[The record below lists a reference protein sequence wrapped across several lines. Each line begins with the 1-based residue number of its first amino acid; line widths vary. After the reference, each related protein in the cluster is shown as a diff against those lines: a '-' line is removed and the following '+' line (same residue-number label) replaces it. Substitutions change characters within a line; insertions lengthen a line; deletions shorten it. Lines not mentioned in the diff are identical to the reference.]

1 MKEPIRVLQ
10 IIGIVAGGGVEAVI
24 MNYYEHID
32 RTKVQFDFIVHN
44 DNKIDITQKVEA
56 MGGKVYKVTPYYKN
70 PIAFMWDIYK
80 VIKRHHYRIVHS
92 NMNTLSAFSLFAAW
106 AAGAPVRILHN
117 HSTSSPGE
125 TKRNIMKFMLR
136 PFARLFANH
145 YLACSRLA
153 GEWMYGRKMMDSG
166 KVTIVNNA
174 IDLKKYAFNPQKR
187 NLLRK
192 ELGLAD
198 EFVIGHVGRFMFQKN
213 HEFLIDVFAEAYK
226 KNPHMALLLVGDGP
240 LRPAMEE
247 KVRKLGLTDHVKFLG
262 LRNNVQD
269 FYHVMDILVLPSHYE
284 GLPVVGVEAQAN
296 GLPCLFSTK
305 VTKETRLTHSAQFLD
320 LEAGA
325 SMWAEEIISIK
336 CERNKKAGD
345 ELRQAGFEIYKEAEK
360 LVKFYIELSTGGV
373 HEELKSLR
381 LVPGPS
387 LKRYMPDAFMQLM
400 EMAEIA

>member
-136 PFARLFANH
+136 PFARLFATH
-145 YLACSRLA
+145 YFACSRLA

-166 KVTIVNNA
+166 KVKIVNNA
-174 IDLKKYAFNPQKR
+174 LDLKKYAFNSRKR
-187 NLLRK
+187 EMLRK
-192 ELGLAD
+192 ELGFTD

-213 HEFLIDVFAEAYK
+213 HEFLIDVFVKAYK
-226 KNPHMALLLVGDGP
+226 KNPHMVLLLIGDGP
-240 LRPAMEE
+240 LRSAMEE
-247 KVRKLGLTDHVKFLG
+247 NVKKLGLTDHVNFLG
-262 LRNNVQD
+262 LRNDVQNL
-269 FYHVMDILVLPSHYE
+269 YNVMDIFVLPSHYE

-305 VTKETRLTHSAQFLD
+305 VTKETHLTHSAQFLD
-320 LEAGA
+320 LSTGA
-325 SMWAEEIISIK
+325 SKWAERIVSMK
-336 CERNKKAGD
+336 YKRNEEVGD
-345 ELRQAGFEIYKEAEK
+345 ELRQAGFEINKEARN
-360 LVKFYIELSTGGV
+360 LANFYTKLSTGGDM
-373 HEELKSLR
+373 K
-381 LVPGPS
+381 
-387 LKRYMPDAFMQLM
+387 M
-400 EMAEIA
+400 

>member
-44 DNKIDITQKVEA
+44 DNKIDITPKVEA
-56 MGGKVYKVTPYYKN
+56 LGGRVYKVTPYYKN

-136 PFARLFANH
+136 PFARLFATH
-145 YLACSRLA
+145 YFACSRLA

-166 KVTIVNNA
+166 KVKIVNNA
-174 IDLKKYAFNPQKR
+174 LDLKKYAFNSRKR
-187 NLLRK
+187 EMLRK
-192 ELGLAD
+192 ELGFTD

-213 HEFLIDVFAEAYK
+213 HEFLIDVFVKAYK
-226 KNPHMALLLVGDGP
+226 KNPHMVLLLIGDGP
-240 LRPAMEE
+240 LRSAMEE
-247 KVRKLGLTDHVKFLG
+247 KVKKLGLTDHVNFLG
-262 LRNNVQD
+262 LRNDVQNL
-269 FYHVMDILVLPSHYE
+269 YNVMDIFVLPSHYE

-305 VTKETRLTHSAQFLD
+305 VTKETHLTHSAQFLD

-325 SMWAEEIISIK
+325 STWAEEIISIK

-345 ELRQAGFEIYKEAEK
+345 ELRQAGFEINKEAEK
-360 LVKFYIELSTGGV
+360 LAKFYIELSTGGV
-373 HEELKSLR
+373 HKEVKSLR
-381 LVPGPS
+381 LVPGLS

>member
-10 IIGIVAGGGVEAVI
+10 IIGIVAGGGVEAVVL
-24 MNYYEHID
+24 NYYKHID

-198 EFVIGHVGRFMFQKN
+198 EFVIGHVGRFMFPKN

-360 LVKFYIELSTGGV
+360 LVKFYIELSTGGDMR
-373 HEELKSLR
+373 S
-381 LVPGPS
+381 
-387 LKRYMPDAFMQLM
+387 
-400 EMAEIA
+400 

>member
-56 MGGKVYKVTPYYKN
+56 MGGRVYKVTPYYKN
-70 PIAFMWDIYK
+70 PIAFMYGIYK
-80 VIKRHHYRIVHS
+80 VIRDHHYRIVHS

-125 TKRNIMKFMLR
+125 TKRNIMKFILR

-187 NLLRK
+187 KHLRK
-192 ELGLAD
+192 DLELTD

-213 HEFLIDVFAEAYK
+213 HEFLIDIFAEAYK
-226 KNPHMALLLVGDGP
+226 QNPHMALLLIGDGP

-247 KVRKLGLTDHVKFLG
+247 KVRKMGLTDHVQFLG
-262 LRNNVQD
+262 LRNDVQD
-269 FYHVMDILVLPSHYE
+269 LYHVMDLFVLPSHYE

-305 VTKETRLTHSAQFLD
+305 VTKEAYLTHSAQFWD
-320 LEAGA
+320 LEKGA
-325 SMWAEEIISIK
+325 SKWAEEIISIK
-336 CERNKKAGD
+336 CERNKKAGE
-345 ELRQAGFEIYKEAEK
+345 ELRQAGFEINKEAEK

-373 HEELKSLR
+373 HEDVKSLH
-381 LVPGPS
+381 LVPGLS

>member
-44 DNKIDITQKVEA
+44 DNKIDITPKVEA
-56 MGGKVYKVTPYYKN
+56 LGGRVYKVTPYYKN

-117 HSTSSPGE
+117 HSTSSLGE

-136 PFARLFANH
+136 PFARLFATH
-145 YLACSRLA
+145 YFACSRLA

-166 KVTIVNNA
+166 KVKIVNNA
-174 IDLKKYAFNPQKR
+174 LDLKKYAFNSRKR
-187 NLLRK
+187 EMLRK
-192 ELGLAD
+192 ELGFTD

-213 HEFLIDVFAEAYK
+213 HEFLIDVFVKAYK
-226 KNPHMALLLVGDGP
+226 KNPHMVLLLIGDGP
-240 LRPAMEE
+240 LRSAMEE
-247 KVRKLGLTDHVKFLG
+247 KVKKLGLTDHVNFLG
-262 LRNNVQD
+262 LRNDVQNL
-269 FYHVMDILVLPSHYE
+269 YNVMDIFVLPSHYE

-305 VTKETRLTHSAQFLD
+305 VTKETHLTHSAQFLD

-325 SMWAEEIISIK
+325 STWAEEIISIK

-345 ELRQAGFEIYKEAEK
+345 ELRQAGFEINKEAEK
-360 LVKFYIELSTGGV
+360 LAKFYIELSTGGGTYRG
-373 HEELKSLR
+373 KISTSGTR
-381 LVPGPS
+381 
-387 LKRYMPDAFMQLM
+387 A
-400 EMAEIA
+400 

>member
-32 RTKVQFDFIVHN
+32 RMKVQFDFIVHN

-70 PIAFMWDIYK
+70 PIVFMWDIYK

-136 PFARLFANH
+136 PFARLFATH
-145 YLACSRLA
+145 YFACSRLA

-166 KVTIVNNA
+166 KVKIVNNA
-174 IDLKKYAFNPQKR
+174 LDLKKYAFNSRKR
-187 NLLRK
+187 EMLRK
-192 ELGLAD
+192 ELGFTD

-213 HEFLIDVFAEAYK
+213 HEFLIDVFVKAYK
-226 KNPHMALLLVGDGP
+226 KNPHMVLLLIGDGP
-240 LRPAMEE
+240 LRSAMEE
-247 KVRKLGLTDHVKFLG
+247 KVKKLGLTDHVNFLG
-262 LRNNVQD
+262 LRNDVQNL
-269 FYHVMDILVLPSHYE
+269 YNVMDIFVLPSHYE

-296 GLPCLFSTK
+296 RLPCLFSTK
-305 VTKETRLTHSAQFLD
+305 VTKETHLTHSAQFLD
-320 LEAGA
+320 LSTGA
-325 SMWAEEIISIK
+325 SKWAERIVSMK
-336 CERNKKAGD
+336 YKRNEEVGE
-345 ELRQAGFEIYKEAEK
+345 ELRQAGFEINKEARN
-360 LVKFYIELSTGGV
+360 LANFYTKLSTGGDM
-373 HEELKSLR
+373 K
-381 LVPGPS
+381 
-387 LKRYMPDAFMQLM
+387 M
-400 EMAEIA
+400 

>member
-360 LVKFYIELSTGGV
+360 LVKFYIELSTGGDMR
-373 HEELKSLR
+373 S
-381 LVPGPS
+381 
-387 LKRYMPDAFMQLM
+387 
-400 EMAEIA
+400 

>member
-381 LVPGPS
+381 PVPGPS
-387 LKRYMPDAFMQLM
+387 LKRYMPDAFM
-400 EMAEIA
+400 

>member
-10 IIGIVAGGGVEAVI
+10 IIGIVAGGGVEAVVL
-24 MNYYEHID
+24 NYYKHID

-198 EFVIGHVGRFMFQKN
+198 EFVIGHVGRFMFPKN

-360 LVKFYIELSTGGV
+360 LVKFYIELSTGG
-373 HEELKSLR
+373 
-381 LVPGPS
+381 G
-387 LKRYMPDAFMQLM
+387 YMRS
-400 EMAEIA
+400 

>member
-56 MGGKVYKVTPYYKN
+56 MGGRVYKVTPYYKN
-70 PIAFMWDIYK
+70 PIAFMYGIYK
-80 VIKRHHYRIVHS
+80 VIRNHHYRIVHS

-125 TKRNIMKFMLR
+125 TKRNIMKFILR

-187 NLLRK
+187 EILRE

-226 KNPHMALLLVGDGP
+226 QNSHMVLLLVGDGP

-269 FYHVMDILVLPSHYE
+269 FYNVMDLFVLPSHYE

-296 GLPCLFSTK
+296 GLPLLVSTN
-305 VTKETRLTHSAQFLD
+305 VTKEMKMTRIVIYKKLSD
-320 LEAGA
+320 GIKP
-325 SMWAEEIISIK
+325 WAK
-336 CERNKKAGD
+336 CIEYESKCIHNMHENTYKD
-345 ELRQAGFEIYKEAEK
+345 MQLAGFDILKEAQN
-360 LVKFYIELSTGGV
+360 LNDFYEAMF
-373 HEELKSLR
+373 E
-381 LVPGPS
+381 
-387 LKRYMPDAFMQLM
+387 
-400 EMAEIA
+400 

>member
-305 VTKETRLTHSAQFLD
+305 VTKEAHLTHLAQFWD
-320 LEAGA
+320 LEKGA
-325 SMWAEEIISIK
+325 SKWAKEIISIK
-336 CERNKKAGD
+336 CERNKKAGE
-345 ELRQAGFEIYKEAEK
+345 ELRQAGFEIDKEAEK
-360 LVKFYIELSTGGV
+360 LVKFYIELSTGG
-373 HEELKSLR
+373 
-381 LVPGPS
+381 
-387 LKRYMPDAFMQLM
+387 YMRR
-400 EMAEIA
+400 

>member
-70 PIAFMWDIYK
+70 PIVFMWDIYK

-136 PFARLFANH
+136 PFGRLFANH

-381 LVPGPS
+381 PVPGPS

>member
-32 RTKVQFDFIVHN
+32 QTKVQFDFIVHN
-44 DNKIDITQKVEA
+44 DNKIDITPKVEA
-56 MGGKVYKVTPYYKN
+56 LGGRVYKVTPYYKN

-136 PFARLFANH
+136 PFSRLFATH
-145 YLACSRLA
+145 YFACSRLA

-166 KVTIVNNA
+166 KVTIINNA
-174 IDLKKYAFNPQKR
+174 IDLGKYAFNSHRRKI
-187 NLLRK
+187 LRK
-192 ELGLAD
+192 EMGLTD
-198 EFVIGHVGRFMFQKN
+198 EFVIGHVGRFVFPKN
-213 HEFLIDVFAEAYK
+213 HEFLIDVFAKDYK
-226 KNPHMALLLVGDGP
+226 KNPHMVLLLIGDGP
-240 LRPAMEE
+240 LRSAMEE
-247 KVRKLGLTDHVKFLG
+247 KVKKLGLTDHVKFLG

-336 CERNKKAGD
+336 CERNKKAGE
-345 ELRQAGFEIYKEAEK
+345 ELRHAGFEINKEARN
-360 LVKFYIELSTGGV
+360 LANFYTKLSTGGT
-373 HEELKSLR
+373 
-381 LVPGPS
+381 
-387 LKRYMPDAFMQLM
+387 
-400 EMAEIA
+400 

>member
-80 VIKRHHYRIVHS
+80 VIKRHHYLIVHS

-305 VTKETRLTHSAQFLD
+305 VTKEAHLTHLAQFWD
-320 LEAGA
+320 LEKGD
-325 SMWAEEIISIK
+325 SKWAKEIISIK
-336 CERNKKAGD
+336 CERNKKAEE
-345 ELRQAGFEIYKEAEK
+345 ELRQAGFEIDKEAEK
-360 LVKFYIELSTGGV
+360 LVKFYIELSTGG
-373 HEELKSLR
+373 
-381 LVPGPS
+381 GT
-387 LKRYMPDAFMQLM
+387 
-400 EMAEIA
+400 

>member
-226 KNPHMALLLVGDGP
+226 KDPHMALLLVGDGP

-296 GLPCLFSTK
+296 GLPCLFSTN
-305 VTKETRLTHSAQFLD
+305 VTKETQLTHSAEFLN
-320 LEAGA
+320 LSSGA
-325 SMWAEEIISIK
+325 AKWAETVLSIR
-336 CERNKKAGD
+336 CERNKNVEDEMKKAN
-345 ELRQAGFEIYKEAEK
+345 FEIQDCANY
-360 LVKFYIELSTGGV
+360 LTNFYCEL
-373 HEELKSLR
+373 
-381 LVPGPS
+381 
-387 LKRYMPDAFMQLM
+387 
-400 EMAEIA
+400 

>member
-70 PIAFMWDIYK
+70 PIAFMHGIYK
-80 VIKRHHYRIVHS
+80 VIRDHHYRIVHS
-92 NMNTLSAFSLFAAW
+92 NMNTLSAFPLFAAW
-106 AAGAPVRILHN
+106 VAGAPVRILHN

-187 NLLRK
+187 KILRK

-247 KVRKLGLTDHVKFLG
+247 KVRKLGLTGHVKFLG

-269 FYHVMDILVLPSHYE
+269 FYHVMDLFIMPSHYE

-296 GLPCLFSTK
+296 GLLCLFSTK

-325 SMWAEEIISIK
+325 SMWAEGIISLK

-345 ELRQAGFEIYKEAEK
+345 ELRQAGFEINKETEK
-360 LVKFYIELSTGGV
+360 LVKFYIELSTGDMM
-373 HEELKSLR
+373 R
-381 LVPGPS
+381 
-387 LKRYMPDAFMQLM
+387 
-400 EMAEIA
+400 